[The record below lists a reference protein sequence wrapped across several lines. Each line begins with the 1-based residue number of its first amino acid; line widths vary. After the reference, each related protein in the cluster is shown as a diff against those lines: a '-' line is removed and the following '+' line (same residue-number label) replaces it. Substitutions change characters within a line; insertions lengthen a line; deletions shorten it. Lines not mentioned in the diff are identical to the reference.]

1 MTRTTSSRSS
11 TAARSSRRSAKP
23 SDPPPSSRRKASCV
37 TSSASCRFPVTR
49 HMAPKTFERCSSKN
63 DSKLMGSGTGPSPVP
78 SSGMPRS
85 SILSHEHPSGQDR
98 LREVEPSAYTT
109 GLDRSVATT
118 STWEDANRMLL
129 EGDEGRTLGA
139 EMPDGVR
146 FVGRLL
152 EAEARWRVPDEA
164 PTEADLAMCVAC
176 GLCLPH
182 CPTYRLTGE
191 ESASPRG
198 RIAAM
203 RSVAEGNAEADGTFS
218 RFMDLCLACR
228 ACEDACPSHVPFGRM
243 IERARAQT
251 EPLRTRRARFVR
263 WIGLDVVLPRPKL
276 LWLAAALQPLGRVVL
291 PRRVRAL
298 VPRRSELFGRLTAVP
313 EPAGEVRGTVSL
325 LAGCVQDRWFRE
337 VNRATIR
344 LLARGGWRVLVPREQ
359 RCCGA
364 LAAHNG
370 RLATARA
377 LAERNLRAFV
387 AVDVVAVNASGC
399 GSHLKEIGR

>member
-23 SDPPPSSRRKASCV
+23 SDLLAASDARRDLFRNTFIAVLKRNPVTSSRRATRSHSSSSRRKASCV
-37 TSSASCRFPVTR
+37 ISSASCRFPVTR

-203 RSVAEGNAEADGTFS
+203 RAVADGIAGPDETFA

-228 ACEDACPSHVPFGRM
+228 ACEDVCPSHVPYGRL
-243 IERARAQT
+243 IERARAQV
-251 EPLRTRRARFVR
+251 EPLRSRRARFLR
-263 WIGLDVVLPRPKL
+263 WLGLDVVLPRPKL
-276 LWLAAALQPLGRVVL
+276 LWL
-291 PRRVRAL
+291 
-298 VPRRSELFGRLTAVP
+298 
-313 EPAGEVRGTVSL
+313 
-325 LAGCVQDRWFRE
+325 
-337 VNRATIR
+337 
-344 LLARGGWRVLVPREQ
+344 GGGGPPP
-359 RCCGA
+359 G
-364 LAAHNG
+364 G
-370 RLATARA
+370 P
-377 LAERNLRAFV
+377 
-387 AVDVVAVNASGC
+387 
-399 GSHLKEIGR
+399 